1 VLEKLCVAPGEDLAA
16 QLNALTMEQIQDGAR
31 AVSSDWLP
39 VRA

>member
-1 VLEKLCVAPGEDLAA
+1 VLEKLRVAPGEDLAA

-31 AVSSDWLP
+31 AVGSDWLP